1 MHKLKDAYILWFQ
14 YYQILPKP
22 HRRTLGARV
31 DLLFI
36 ESIEAVATA
45 AFLVKAEKLPYVRL
59 AMRKVDTIKVL
70 LQILWE
76 TKSLEDKQYI
86 ALSEK
91 VDVVG
96 RNLGGWHNQLVKS
109 LDVTRDK
116 QNSPTQENKVA
127 GKK

>member
-1 MHKLKDAYILWFQ
+1 LKDAYILWFQ
-14 YYQILPKP
+14 FYQILPKS

-31 DLLFI
+31 DTLFI

-45 AFLVKAEKLPYVRL
+45 AFLTPTEKLPYVRV

-96 RNLGGWHNQLVKS
+96 RNLGGWNGQLVKAAEETAKN
-109 LDVTRDK
+109 L
-116 QNSPTQENKVA
+116 PTP
-127 GKK
+127 KK